1 MNFAYTIAHTR
12 LGGFA
17 VGAIAMDDILDL
29 IPAGDAQPNK
39 PKIANVGGRLGTMP
53 TNQFQSTFG
62 MPWSRRLAKSALL
75 LPKIRHFET
84 LYLRLNDSD
93 LKTVSMT
100 LRGKARGG
108 VTLDGL
114 IPEAF
119 GLVCAAIRRHHGYQ
133 PFDVQL
139 AAGVIMHFGGLVELA
154 TGEGK
159 TLCAVAPT
167 FLNALLGKGVHV
179 TTVNDYLAS
188 RDAEEMGPV
197 HRLLG
202 MSVGCLAQKM
212 QDADRQAQYKCDIT
226 YGTASEFGF
235 DFLRDRMK
243 LRGGQAANAP
253 FWSGWTGGSNAA
265 DPRVQRGLHYAI
277 VDEADSIFI
286 DEGRTPLIIANPTR
300 AATEEEQVVYLWADR
315 VAQEMEK
322 NRDYKLD
329 LKKDKIELTDE
340 GRQRVRYSN
349 PPTGEHATAMD
360 KLIEAMERA
369 LQARFRFI
377 CDHHYMVSPEK
388 KIVIIDEGTGR
399 PMPDRNWR
407 DGLHQAVEAKEKVPI
422 TMQSDHAAQVTYM
435 NFYRLYKKLGGMS
448 GTLIPNFWEL
458 RKVYRRW
465 VTKVPTN
472 RPVKRVQ
479 APDLVFPTEQTKFVA
494 VVKQVAEMMAKG
506 RPVLIGTR
514 TVEASETL
522 SALLR
527 AGGIEHQVLNARQ
540 NDQEAQIVSRAGQLG
555 KVTVATNMAGRG
567 TDIKLGPNVAENGG
581 LHVIGTERHEAERI
595 DRQLAGRAG
604 RQGDPG
610 TAQFFL
616 SLEDQLLEG
625 LGVARKK
632 SLEALGRA
640 GGNRD
645 WNSYRGLFRF
655 AQKRLEAKHRKQR
668 LDLMNYDKQRQEM
681 LQDLGADPY
690 VD

>member
-1 MNFAYTIAHTR
+1 MSSAT
-12 LGGFA
+12 
-17 VGAIAMDDILDL
+17 DEILDL
-29 IPAGDAQPNK
+29 VPAAEPRHEMAK
-39 PKIANVGGRLGTMP
+39 PKIANVSGRLGTLP
-53 TNQFQSTFG
+53 GNQLASTLG
-62 MPWSRRLAKSALL
+62 MPWSRRLSKAALL
-75 LPKIRHFET
+75 LPKIRHYESLFLT
-84 LYLRLNDSD
+84 LNDAD
-93 LKTVSMT
+93 LRTASMS

-114 IPEAF
+114 IPETF
-119 GLVCAAIRRHHGYQ
+119 GLACAAIRRVHGYQ

-139 AAGVIMHFGGLVELA
+139 AAGVIMHYGGLVELA

-167 FLNALLGKGVHV
+167 FLNALPGKGVHM
-179 TTVNDYLAS
+179 TTVNDYLAG
-188 RDAEEMGPV
+188 RDSEEMGPV

-202 MSVGCLAQKM
+202 MTVGCLEQKM

-243 LRGGQAANAP
+243 LRGGQATNAP
-253 FWSGWTGGSNAA
+253 FWSPWMGGPAKA

-277 VDEADSIFI
+277 VDEADSVFI

-300 AATEEEQVVYLWADR
+300 PATEEEQVVYLWADR
-315 VAQEMEK
+315 VALSLKLHQH
-322 NRDYKLD
+322 YKVD
-329 LKKDKIELTDE
+329 LKKDKLELTDE
-340 GRQRVRYSN
+340 GRQAVRYSN

-360 KLIEAMERA
+360 KLIEAIERA
-369 LQARFRFI
+369 LQAHYRFTR
-377 CDHHYMVSPEK
+377 DHHYMVSPEK
-388 KIVIIDEGTGR
+388 KIVIVDEGTGR

-448 GTLIPNFWEL
+448 GTLLPNFWEL

-472 RPVKRVQ
+472 RPIKRVQ
-479 APDLVFPTEQTKFVA
+479 FPDRVFPTEAAKFA
-494 VVKQVAEMMAKG
+494 EVVKQVQEMMGKG

-514 TVEASETL
+514 TVDASEKL
-522 SALLR
+522 AALLR
-527 AGGIEHQVLNARQ
+527 TAGIEHKVLNARQ
-540 NDQEAQIVSRAGQLG
+540 NDQEAVIVSRAGQLG
-555 KVTVATNMAGRG
+555 NVTVATNMAGRG
-567 TDIKLGPNVAENGG
+567 TDIKLGPKVAENGG

-625 LGVARKK
+625 LGTKRQK
-632 SLEALGRA
+632 SLKELGQA
-640 GGNRD
+640 GGNRNWD
-645 WNSYRGLFRF
+645 AYARLFRM
-655 AQKRLEAKHRKQR
+655 AQRRLERKHRKQR